1 MTYAPDRIHEEVA
14 YVAYHFHWGMNEI
27 LDMAHPTRVRF
38 VEEIGKINRRLS
50 NEGEA

>member
-1 MTYAPDRIHEEVA
+1 MYAPERLYEEVA
-14 YVAYHFHWGMNEI
+14 YIAYHFSWGMNEI

-50 NEGEA
+50 EEGEA